1 MLLLGLLILK
11 ANSKACSSW
20 TYSKDNSSKP
30 VSQQIFESLDSG
42 EIKALAGLC
51 DTAQTDMNGRING
64 LYAAADSFGRVR
76 MF

>member
-1 MLLLGLLILK
+1 MPLLSHSSITADVPLGLSI
-11 ANSKACSSW
+11 AIE
-20 TYSKDNSSKP
+20 KDPS
-30 VSQQIFESLDSG
+30 VLQIFESLDSG